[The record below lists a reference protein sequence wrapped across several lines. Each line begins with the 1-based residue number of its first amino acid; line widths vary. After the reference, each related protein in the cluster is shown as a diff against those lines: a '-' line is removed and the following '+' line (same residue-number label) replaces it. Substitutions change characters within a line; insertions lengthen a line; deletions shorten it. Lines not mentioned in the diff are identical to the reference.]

1 MKKQVLVT
9 VDRGE
14 TRVAMLEASGDPG
27 AATKSRARSRGRRK
41 GGVPEGYRV
50 AEIYFERR
58 GGRSIV
64 GNIYKGRVDNV
75 LPGLEAAFVDIG
87 LDKNGFLHVD
97 EIVLPGIEQAK
108 RGRGSGPRITDLLKP
123 GQEIVVQVVKD
134 PLKTKGARLSM
145 ELTIAGRYMVYAPT
159 GEGVGVSRRL
169 EDKERDRLRKEA
181 KQLDLG
187 GGGAIIRTAAHGAT
201 REDFERELQ
210 YLFKLNEVLIKRVA
224 ATPAPAL
231 VFQEADLSV
240 RVVRDIFSAHFER
253 AIVDDE
259 QQHHRLVSFFSRTAP
274 ELVDRVELYDGEDGP
289 LFEAYGV
296 DPVINGMLERRVDL
310 PSGGYLIIDYAEA
323 LTVIDVNT
331 GSFTGKGKSA
341 RLEDTITK
349 TNLEAADEVV
359 RQLRLRD
366 IGGIIVID
374 FIDMA
379 RSRNR
384 DAVLK
389 VLRKA
394 LDEDRTKTF
403 VVEISPLG
411 LVEMTRQNV
420 TDGVRE
426 IMTKPC
432 PVCHGEGVVRSEETV
447 AIETARHLRHMVADE
462 GADAPEAYLLRLNPR
477 VTAWFIADGARELH
491 ALEQETGRYFHFEG
505 SEGLPL
511 DHFAV
516 TMEGT
521 RAEIEERSVPFRAGE
536 EVHVD
541 LVEPHMYNEDDAVA
555 KVDGYLIDVVNG
567 VHFVGEKKLVRIEEA
582 GRTIATAV
590 LTGAD
595 AEAAEEAARERA
607 VASEKSRTQA
617 RRSAAARKGAAKR
630 RAREDEAAATLVS
643 DEPVEAGTA
652 PAAAEDVE
660 GATRGRRGRRGGR
673 GRRGAGNGEAAVPEA
688 VAPAEPEPA
697 DESDGA
703 APRRGRRREPEVET
717 ADGAVAEEAAPPKR
731 ARRSR
736 KAAAVVDPAGEDTPE
751 APSDDEAAPAPKR
764 GRTRKRSAAT
774 DAPGEDEAAT
784 APRRGRTR
792 SRAAEADEPDAAK
805 PAPKRSPRPVDAPE
819 PEAVDDDGGEA
830 GEDEDPLS
838 SPTRRRGRRGGRRRS
853 RATAQADAEV
863 TE

>member
-1 MKKQVLVT
+1 LRKQVLVT

-14 TRVAMLEASGDPG
+14 SRVAMLEASGDPTSP
-27 AATKSRARSRGRRK
+27 AKSRRSRGGRK
-41 GGVPEGYRV
+41 RHDVPAGYRV

-75 LPGLEAAFVDIG
+75 LAGLEAAFVDIG

-97 EIVLPGIEQAK
+97 EIVLPGVEQSK
-108 RGRGSGPRITDLLKP
+108 RGRGNGPRITDLLRP

-145 ELTIAGRYMVYAPT
+145 EITIAGRYMVYAPT

-169 EDKERDRLRKEA
+169 EDKERDRVRKEA
-181 KQLDLG
+181 RQLDLG
-187 GGGAIIRTAAHGAT
+187 GGGAIIRTAAHGAS
-201 REDFERELQ
+201 RADFERELQ
-210 YLFKLNEVLIKRVA
+210 YLFKLNDVLQKRVA
-224 ATPAPAL
+224 ATVAPAL

-259 QQHHRLVSFFSRTAP
+259 KQHHRLTSFFSRTAP
-274 ELVDRVELYDGEDGP
+274 ELVDRVELYEGDDP
-289 LFEAYGV
+289 LFEVYGV
-296 DPVINGMLERRVDL
+296 DPVIEGMLERRVDL

-331 GSFTGKGKSA
+331 GSFTGKGKAA

-349 TNLEAADEVV
+349 TNLEAAEEAV

-384 DAVLK
+384 EAVLK
-389 VLRKA
+389 VLRKS

-426 IMTKPC
+426 IMTKHC
-432 PVCHGEGVVRSEETV
+432 PVCHGEGVVKSEETV
-447 AIETARHLRHMVADE
+447 AIEFARHIRHMVKDA
-462 GADAPEAYLLRLNPR
+462 GPDAPEAYLLRINPK

-491 ALEQETGRYFHFEG
+491 ALEKETGKWFHFEG

-521 RAEIEERSVPFRAGE
+521 RAEIEERAVPFRAGE

-555 KVDGYLIDVVNG
+555 KIDGYLIDVVNG
-567 VHFVGEKKLVRIEEA
+567 VAFVGEKKLVRIEEA
-582 GRTIATAV
+582 GRTTARAV
-590 LTGAD
+590 LVGAD
-595 AEAAEEAARERA
+595 AEQAEEAARERA
-607 VASEKSRTQA
+607 VVREKA
-617 RRSAAARKGAAKR
+617 RAAAKRSAAARKGAA
-630 RAREDEAAATLVS
+630 
-643 DEPVEAGTA
+643 
-652 PAAAEDVE
+652 
-660 GATRGRRGRRGGR
+660 
-673 GRRGAGNGEAAVPEA
+673 
-688 VAPAEPEPA
+688 
-697 DESDGA
+697 
-703 APRRGRRREPEVET
+703 RRREREQE
-717 ADGAVAEEAAPPKR
+717 AVVAAKPPSR
-731 ARRSR
+731 R
-736 KAAAVVDPAGEDTPE
+736 KAKASSGDGEPE
-751 APSDDEAAPAPKR
+751 
-764 GRTRKRSAAT
+764 
-774 DAPGEDEAAT
+774 
-784 APRRGRTR
+784 
-792 SRAAEADEPDAAK
+792 AAK
-805 PAPKRSPRPVDAPE
+805 PARRRRKKAADGD
-819 PEAVDDDGGEA
+819 PEAVVAEPPAVEA
-830 GEDEDPLS
+830 GEPAGGAAVAGLTGAGAEPDAEKPSGRRRSRGKASSDDGAAADKPAGRKRKRSKEPEEPVAEEPTEAADEDGALS
-838 SPTRRRGRRGGRRRS
+838 SKPRRRGRRGGRRRS
-853 RATAQADAEV
+853 RAKADA